1 MVPWSYAVSKD
12 HVVSECRG
20 YFETIFA
27 KANKNRLVV
36 LEKISS
42 VYLL

>member
-1 MVPWSYAVSKD
+1 MVPWSYAVSKH

-20 YFETIFA
+20 YSETIFA